1 MVITATFQSG
11 VGEWIRTIQIKTHQ
25 ADYAWF
31 PSDFKLSSTETLC
44 DSPDTNERENC
55 HHREKLHDSFSPNS
69 FSFHVLHQRKKKE
82 NRKMKKRIRNRLS
95 ILRSKAGRCVSIQS
109 SLLGFELLCFLNS
122 SNVIFVS
129 CVRTTFW
136 HYCYLPV
143 EHTVTE
149 KEKPSR
155 KMKIACSIAG
165 VCKCGVP
172 QDDIF
177 TWWWRQTMA
186 HGFACSYLDQN
197 EI

>member
-1 MVITATFQSG
+1 MLGFLQISSFRLLKPFAIHLIPTNGKTVII
-11 VGEWIRTIQIKTHQ
+11 EK
-25 ADYAWF
+25 
-31 PSDFKLSSTETLC
+31 SSTTLSLLTA
-44 DSPDTNERENC
+44 SPFMYYTKE
-55 HHREKLHDSFSPNS
+55 
-69 FSFHVLHQRKKKE
+69 KKKE

-149 KEKPSR
+149 KENPSR

-177 TWWWRQTMA
+177 T
-186 HGFACSYLDQN
+186 
-197 EI
+197 